1 MRLSRRQLFTAA
13 GFTALATS
21 GLTRTASASGPVAVA
36 APVRTWAS
44 EIQAGEIRVGDW
56 EQYHLGLDGG
66 AHQKALSALG
76 IAHRDGVRADEPELM
91 VPVESVRRAALEFG
105 DHAAADVL
113 RDRFALDSPSMLG
126 RGLKLVLGED
136 GLERRYL
143 DDPGLQLRYIGY
155 RRRFA
160 NYAMPMPAAVRRALI

>member
-13 GFTALATS
+13 GVTALMYGS
-21 GLTRTASASGPVAVA
+21 ASANGAAAVA
-36 APVRTWAS
+36 APVRTWS
-44 EIQAGEIRVGDW
+44 GEIRIGDW
-56 EQYHLGLDGG
+56 EQYYLGLDGG
-66 AHQKALSALG
+66 AHQKALSALD
-76 IAHRDGVRADEPELM
+76 IAYRDGVRADEQDLL

-113 RDRFALDSPSMLG
+113 RDRFGLDSPSMLG

-143 DDPGLQLRYIGY
+143 DDPALQLRYIGY
-155 RRRFA
+155 RRRYA
-160 NYAMPMPAAVRRALI
+160 RYAMPMPDAVRRALA

>member
-13 GFTALATS
+13 GITALATS
-21 GLTRTASASGPVAVA
+21 GMSTGSVAVA
-36 APVRTWAS
+36 APVTGSARTWS
-44 EIQAGEIRVGDW
+44 GEISVGDW
-56 EQYHLGLDGG
+56 ERYYLGLDGG

-76 IAHRDGVRADEPELM
+76 IAHRDGVRADEPYLM

-113 RDRFALDSPSMLG
+113 RDRFQLDSPSMLG
-126 RGLKLVLGED
+126 RGLKLVLGQD

-143 DDPGLQLRYIGY
+143 DDPALQLRYIGY
-155 RRRFA
+155 RRPFA
-160 NYAMPMPAAVRRALI
+160 KYVMPMPAAVRKALA

>member
-13 GFTALATS
+13 GITALATT
-21 GLTRTASASGPVAVA
+21 GITANSAAAVA
-36 APVRTWAS
+36 APARTWS
-44 EIQAGEIRVGDW
+44 GEIQVADW
-56 EQYHLGLDGG
+56 EKYYLGLDGG
-66 AHQKALSALG
+66 AHQKALRALD
-76 IAHRDGVRADEPELM
+76 IAYRNGVHADDQYAM
-91 VPVESVRRAALEFG
+91 VPVASVRRAALEFG
-105 DHAAADVL
+105 DHAAADIL
-113 RDRFALDSPSMLG
+113 RDRFGLDSPSMLG

-160 NYAMPMPAAVRRALI
+160 NYSMPMPQAVREALA

>member
-1 MRLSRRQLFTAA
+1 LFTAA
-13 GFTALATS
+13 GVTALAA
-21 GLTRTASASGPVAVA
+21 GASAVQGPVAVA
-36 APVRTWAS
+36 APVRTWS
-44 EIQAGEIRVGDW
+44 GEIQVGDW
-56 EQYHLGLDGG
+56 ERYYLGLDGG

-76 IAHRDGVRADEPELM
+76 IAHRDGVRADEQYLM

-113 RDRFALDSPSMLG
+113 RDHFQLDSPSMLE
-126 RGLKLVLGED
+126 RGLKLVLGEG

-143 DDPGLQLRYIGY
+143 DDPALQLRYVGH

-160 NYAMPMPAAVRRALI
+160 GYSMPMPDAVRRALA

>member
-13 GFTALATS
+13 GVTALAS
-21 GLTRTASASGPVAVA
+21 SLPVGGAAAVA
-36 APVRTWAS
+36 APARMWS
-44 EIQAGEIRVGDW
+44 GEIQVGDW
-56 EQYHLGLDGG
+56 EQYYLGLDGG
-66 AHQKALSALG
+66 AHHKALSALG
-76 IAHRDGVRADEPELM
+76 IAHRDGVRADEQYLM

-113 RDRFALDSPSMLG
+113 RDRFGLDSPSMLG
-126 RGLKLVLGED
+126 RGLKLVLGQD

-143 DDPGLQLRYIGY
+143 EDPALQLRYIGY

-160 NYAMPMPAAVRRALI
+160 RYAMPMPDAVRRALS

>member
-13 GFTALATS
+13 GITALATT
-21 GLTRTASASGPVAVA
+21 GITANSAAPVFAAGA
-36 APVRTWAS
+36 APVRTWS
-44 EIQAGEIRVGDW
+44 GEIQVADW
-56 EQYHLGLDGG
+56 EKYYLGLDGG
-66 AHQKALSALG
+66 AHQKALRALNLTHG
-76 IAHRDGVRADEPELM
+76 NGVHADDQYAM
-91 VPVESVRRAALEFG
+91 VPVASVRRAALEFG

-113 RDRFALDSPSMLG
+113 RERFGLDSPSMLG

-155 RRRFA
+155 RRPYAR
-160 NYAMPMPAAVRRALI
+160 YAMPMPDEVRRALA